1 MVSGYVKDSSGNVLP
16 FSSVLVKGSTK
27 GVSANA
33 RGFYQI
39 NLNPGEYTLVGQYI
53 GYTSVE
59 KKISLT
65 KDNKMLD
72 FVLSPRQ
79 YQLAQVEVTSKGE
92 DPAYAIIRKAI
103 AARKQ
108 HLSELNSYQCEVYVK
123 GQLQLRKYPKRLFG
137 QKVDFEDGDSSQ
149 RKMIYL
155 SEMRNQLFF
164 FVFC

>member
-1 MVSGYVKDSSGNVLP
+1 MCTTRLLLIGFFLFSTSLQLNAQMVSGYVKDSSGNVLP

-92 DPAYAIIRKAI
+92 DPAYAIVPA
-103 AARKQ
+103 
-108 HLSELNSYQCEVYVK
+108 CK
-123 GQLQLRKYPKRLFG
+123 GVG
-137 QKVDFEDGDSSQ
+137 
-149 RKMIYL
+149 
-155 SEMRNQLFF
+155 
-164 FVFC
+164 